1 MGGHGAW
8 WDDQEAQGA
17 GGGASPAL
25 PRHRRRHGQDQELAR
40 DGGVHPQGD
49 VERPPRHRWGQRHK
63 QELG

>member
-40 DGGVHPQGD
+40 DGGSILKEMLSDLHTIAGD
-49 VERPPRHRWGQRHK
+49 NAISK
-63 QELG
+63 N